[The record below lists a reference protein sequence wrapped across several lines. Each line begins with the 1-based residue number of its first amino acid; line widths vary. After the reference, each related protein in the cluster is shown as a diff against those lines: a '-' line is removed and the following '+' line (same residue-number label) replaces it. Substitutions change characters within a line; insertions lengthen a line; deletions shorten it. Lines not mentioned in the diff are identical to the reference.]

1 MDTPATGSAASSR
14 GTNNLTIAILAAV
27 VVIGVI
33 FAFSSSTAVPNNWY
47 SLFKAGHVLFAV
59 IWVGGGVSIMIHAIR
74 AQRTYNP
81 EDIVTIAKQ
90 AAFMGEK
97 VFAPVGLV
105 TFLLGIA
112 MMINTSLGWGHFWIV
127 AGLIGYAATF
137 IIGVAILSPLAKKID
152 QSAEHNG
159 ATHPET
165 IALIERIMLIG
176 RFDVAVLMLVVLDM
190 VTKPFVED
198 RRDGAAEAAP
208 SRIPHGRIVLNRP
221 NGVLAPAPLMLA
233 VPPSTEM

>member
-1 MDTPATGSAASSR
+1 MDTPATGSAAPSR

-152 QSAEHNG
+152 QSAEDNG

-190 VTKPFVED
+190 VTKPF
-198 RRDGAAEAAP
+198 A
-208 SRIPHGRIVLNRP
+208 
-221 NGVLAPAPLMLA
+221 
-233 VPPSTEM
+233 

>member
-1 MDTPATGSAASSR
+1 MDTPATGSAAPSR
-14 GTNNLTIAILAAV
+14 GSQTLTYGLLAGVAI
-27 VVIGVI
+27 IGVI
-33 FAFSSSTAVPNNWY
+33 FAFSGSAALVNNWY

-74 AQRTYNP
+74 ARRADKP
-81 EDIVTIAKQ
+81 EDIVTVAKQ

-112 MMINTSLGWGHFWIV
+112 MMINTSWGWGHFWIV

-137 IIGVAILSPLAKKID
+137 IVGVAILSPMAKKID
-152 QSAEHNG
+152 ESAEKNG
-159 ATHPET
+159 PTHPET
-165 IALIERIMLIG
+165 IALIERIMLIA

-190 VTKPFVED
+190 VTKPF
-198 RRDGAAEAAP
+198 A
-208 SRIPHGRIVLNRP
+208 
-221 NGVLAPAPLMLA
+221 
-233 VPPSTEM
+233 

>member
-112 MMINTSLGWGHFWIV
+112 MMINTSWGWGHFWII

-152 QSAEHNG
+152 QSAEDNG

-190 VTKPFVED
+190 VTKPFAEGTAATGPPKRP
-198 RRDGAAEAAP
+198 RRGFLTAG
-208 SRIPHGRIVLNRP
+208 SC
-221 NGVLAPAPLMLA
+221 
-233 VPPSTEM
+233 

>member
-1 MDTPATGSAASSR
+1 MDTPATGSAAPSR
-14 GTNNLTIAILAAV
+14 GTNNLTIALLAAV
-27 VVIGVI
+27 VIIGVI
-33 FAFSSSTAVPNNWY
+33 FAFSSSAAVPNNWY

-74 AQRTYNP
+74 AQRTYDP
-81 EDIVTIAKQ
+81 DDIVTIAKQ

-112 MMINTSLGWGHFWIV
+112 MMINTSWGWGHFWII
-127 AGLIGYAATF
+127 AGLIGYASTF
-137 IIGVAILSPLAKKID
+137 VVGVAILSPLAKKID
-152 QSAEHNG
+152 ASAEQNG

-190 VTKPFVED
+190 VTKPF
-198 RRDGAAEAAP
+198 A
-208 SRIPHGRIVLNRP
+208 
-221 NGVLAPAPLMLA
+221 
-233 VPPSTEM
+233 